1 MNLACSR
8 DMPVT
13 KRGLTKTLSP
23 GTVMGAVGMWYKEK
37 ALGCQAVSGAP
48 ALVFV

>member
-8 DMPVT
+8 GMPIT

-23 GTVMGAVGMWYKEK
+23 GIVVGAVWMWYKEK
-37 ALGCQAVSGAP
+37 ALGCQAV
-48 ALVFV
+48 